1 MVKKLMM
8 VALVAMGMLATS
20 CAALQANYE
29 MEQARKAEERQNAGP
44 VMVATPF
51 GPKYCGMS
59 VGQFDVLAQAV
70 DAKSGDDA
78 YQIAS
83 SAVRTNAM
91 TSQQIRLLMSYLTFD
106 EYKVK
111 LVNDACLNLCD
122 PENFY
127 SLYSSVTFSDSREKL
142 ANCEKLY
149 SSPTLSEFV
158 NGQQ

>member
-8 VALVAMGMLATS
+8 VALVAVGMLATS

-142 ANCEKLY
+142 Y

>member
-8 VALVAMGMLATS
+8 VALVAVGMLATS

-127 SLYSSVTFSDSREKL
+127 SLYSSVTFSASREQL

>member
-8 VALVAMGMLATS
+8 VALVAVGMLATS

-158 NGQQ
+158 NAQQ

>member
-1 MVKKLMM
+1 M
-8 VALVAMGMLATS
+8 VALVAVGMLATS

>member
-8 VALVAMGMLATS
+8 VALVAVGMLATS

-142 ANCEKLY
+142 ANCDKLY

>member
-8 VALVAMGMLATS
+8 VALVAVGMLATS
-20 CAALQANYE
+20 CAARQANYE

>member
-1 MVKKLMM
+1 M
-8 VALVAMGMLATS
+8 VALVAVGMLATS

-70 DAKSGDDA
+70 DAKSSDDA

>member
-8 VALVAMGMLATS
+8 VALVAVGMLATS

-59 VGQFDVLAQAV
+59 VGQFDMLAQAV

>member
-1 MVKKLMM
+1 M
-8 VALVAMGMLATS
+8 VALVAVGMLATS

-91 TSQQIRLLMSYLTFD
+91 TSQQIRLLMGYLTFD

>member
-8 VALVAMGMLATS
+8 VALVAVGMLATS

-149 SSPTLSEFV
+149 SSPTLSVFV

>member
-8 VALVAMGMLATS
+8 VALVAVGMLATS

-127 SLYSSVTFSDSREKL
+127 SLYSSVTFSDSRDTL
-142 ANCEKLY
+142 AKCEKLS

>member
-8 VALVAMGMLATS
+8 VALVAVGMLATS
-20 CAALQANYE
+20 CAALQEYYE

-59 VGQFDVLAQAV
+59 VGQFDALAQAV

-106 EYKVK
+106 EYKV
-111 LVNDACLNLCD
+111 
-122 PENFY
+122 
-127 SLYSSVTFSDSREKL
+127 
-142 ANCEKLY
+142 
-149 SSPTLSEFV
+149 
-158 NGQQ
+158 

>member
-8 VALVAMGMLATS
+8 VALVAVGMLATS

-127 SLYSSVTFSDSREKL
+127 SLYSSVTFSDSHEKL